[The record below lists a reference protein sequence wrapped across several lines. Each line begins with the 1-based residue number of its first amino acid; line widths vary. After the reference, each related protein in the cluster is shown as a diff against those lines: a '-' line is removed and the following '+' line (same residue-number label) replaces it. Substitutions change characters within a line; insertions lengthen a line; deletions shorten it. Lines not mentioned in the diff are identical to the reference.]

1 MAPTDI
7 VGAFFICYN
16 LSNKEVTVMFRNNNF
31 GFEPMYPYTAP
42 VQYPM
47 QMQQM
52 PAQNIPNP
60 LPMTNT
66 NKIFVNGVED
76 VRSRSLPQNSDYVFL
91 DNDKPLLYQKVVD
104 AKGQF
109 EVKVFDITPHQDTP
123 VETPEYVLRADFDN
137 VLVEL
142 TAIKDKLAKLGGTTN
157 ESFEK

>member
-1 MAPTDI
+1 MALTNI
-7 VGAFFICYN
+7 VSAFFFCYI
-16 LSNKEVTVMFRNNNF
+16 LSNKEVTDMFHNNNF
-31 GFEPMYPYTAP
+31 GYEPMYPYTAP

-66 NKIFVNGVED
+66 NKIFVNGVDD
-76 VRSRSLPQNSDYVFL
+76 VRSRALPQNSDYVFL
-91 DNDKPLLYQKVVD
+91 DNDKPLLYQKIVD
-104 AKGQF
+104 PKGQF
-109 EVKVFDITPHQDTP
+109 EVKVFDIIPHKETPEE
-123 VETPEYVLRADFDN
+123 VPEYVLRTDFDN
-137 VLVEL
+137 VLIEL